1 MRDETSLLNPRNAN
15 PKLSA
20 VVRDV
25 KQRMWPDR
33 VFSPDG
39 AQPRQDLCLR
49 SVSTILNRDLSSY
62 LDEKVV
68 EHHWRCRLP
77 RRFHALLAQPE
88 VCSCRVTGSLAE
100 LFDCLSARAEN
111 RRLKQLGNIY
121 HRRLLPLIGRYFEAR
136 ARAQLEE
143 SLKTLMLFQYLD
155 MPYRGY
161 DMGRDPTSSGV
172 LMMKLHMLCGGRG
185 LMTWRED
192 ATVLFAIEGDRER
205 FVTWVMGRMC
215 CFEDR
220 DARCKVL
227 SDALWS
233 TLFAEAHNDTLD
245 ERCVWM
251 ESGRS
256 SSISGAQFPTRDAIS
271 IHIRGNGSDV
281 PHTVVFESPWMQD
294 RGCRL
299 QRTLRALPH
308 QASTSHISVWEPHPL
323 DADARA
329 RLQRHLAA
337 GKALRYALEQQ
348 RLGFQRP
355 WLVHALHRTY
365 SETAPDA
372 LHLLIESYR
381 QGRVVT
387 DTEVLRPVPDDKDLL
402 RTLTLVV
409 NAVSCQDDGRAA
421 ALIL

>member
-256 SSISGAQFPTRDAIS
+256 FSISGAQFPTRDAIS

-299 QRTLRALPH
+299 QRTLRALPL
-308 QASTSHISVWEPHPL
+308 QSAVLAENVDLFLNHPL
-323 DADARA
+323 ERKRNEIKEGIMIKSAVVTYPEGLPQLLKMSDAEFGRQLGFLWP
-329 RLQRHLAA
+329 RP
-337 GKALRYALEQQ
+337 ALRVGQT
-348 RLGFQRP
+348 LGRQSGPTGGHGAVDVSGAPGGRGRP
-355 WLVHALHRTY
+355 GYQPAR
-365 SETAPDA
+365 
-372 LHLLIESYR
+372 
-381 QGRVVT
+381 
-387 DTEVLRPVPDDKDLL
+387 
-402 RTLTLVV
+402 
-409 NAVSCQDDGRAA
+409 
-421 ALIL
+421 